1 MTVRRPP
8 IQSIDKKTE
17 EFISQG
23 GGTAAKAEVAS
34 KAEATVNVRLP
45 VDVLAQVDEIVK
57 RRRARIPRHS
67 WLLEA
72 IFEKLDREHS
82 AVNP

>member
-1 MTVRRPP
+1 MTVRRAPAQP
-8 IQSIDKKTE
+8 LDRKTE
-17 EFISQG
+17 EFINQG
-23 GGTAAKAEVAS
+23 GSTAATIKPEPSS

-57 RRRARIPRHS
+57 QRRARIPRHS

-72 IFEKLDREHS
+72 IYEKLDRETKGQ
-82 AVNP
+82 